1 MESAD
6 RKGLPLRR
14 LLFSADRFKDA
25 AIRLGSRDVKTP
37 FSRVS
42 APSHGATS
50 AGPCADRTG
59 CFAVRHGACAP
70 RSFSM
75 RLFCRPSHLHG
86 GSHCS
91 TLNAGDKLAFR
102 STFRVVPVA
111 LSPET
116 DERIPPQGHDSSI
129 SRPR

>member
-42 APSHGATS
+42 ASLCSVAWRDQRRP
-50 AGPCADRTG
+50 
-59 CFAVRHGACAP
+59 VRRRDEPLCVRP
-70 RSFSM
+70 R
-75 RLFCRPSHLHG
+75 HL
-86 GSHCS
+86 
-91 TLNAGDKLAFR
+91 R
-102 STFRVVPVA
+102 VA
-111 LSPET
+111 LVFDADLGFDIAPPWRKPLFYPE
-116 DERIPPQGHDSSI
+116 RASSGRLPQYL
-129 SRPR
+129 